1 MTWDQIF
8 IIHNRE
14 QSNSIRM
21 PGWMSFLLTL
31 LVDEL
36 HPDKR
41 ERLLL
46 IKRIIDSH
54 LSSTNE
60 AASPFHPPV
69 IGWPRLATDRDHM
82 TTMEQTRSLLQ
93 LSLRTCPGLEA
104 SSMIP
109 GF

>member
-1 MTWDQIF
+1 MKMTWDQIF
-8 IIHNRE
+8 ISHNRE

-21 PGWMSFLLTL
+21 PGWMSFP
-31 LVDEL
+31 L

-41 ERLLL
+41 ERFVL

-54 LSSTNE
+54 LSSTNK

>member
-1 MTWDQIF
+1 
-8 IIHNRE
+8 
-14 QSNSIRM
+14 M

-41 ERLLL
+41 ERLVL

-60 AASPFHPPV
+60 AASPFHPPA
-69 IGWPRLATDRDHM
+69 IGWPRLATDK
-82 TTMEQTRSLLQ
+82 RSYDNYGADQIL
-93 LSLRTCPGLEA
+93 A
-104 SSMIP
+104 SA
-109 GF
+109 